1 MGKVWVNFIH
11 DNSMGIDIPR
21 TVNIANAMY
30 GFRELGAE
38 IIPYYSVSEIID
50 WVTRDDIVVDG
61 IFQSDA
67 VFKKFGVD
75 NPHIPY
81 YPEVLHEFLGRKIWM
96 DKINNIAGNKDKW
109 SAGNFVKPVKE
120 KAFTGKTISSL
131 SDLIGCGNEHEDFD
145 VFVSEPIDILAEWRC
160 FILYDKIVDVRLYGG
175 LSGKAYDAFMYHYNS
190 HILQRIMDAF
200 LTWEERPAA
209 CSIDIC
215 YTRDGRTLLVE
226 CNDAYSLGS
235 YGLHGIFY
243 ARMISARW
251 SQLLNKEDEYRYISC
266 G

>member
-1 MGKVWVNFIH
+1 MGKVWISFLH
-11 DNSMGIDIPR
+11 DNNMNADIPR
-21 TVNIANAMY
+21 TVNSANAMY

-38 IIPYYSVSEIID
+38 IIPYHSISEIID
-50 WVTRDDIVVDG
+50 QVTEEDIVVDG
-61 IFQSDA
+61 IFQSEMI
-67 VFKKFGVD
+67 FGKFGIKEP
-75 NPHIPY
+75 NIPY
-81 YPEVLHEFLGRKIWM
+81 YPSALKEFLGRKIWT
-96 DKINNIAGNKDKW
+96 DKINSIASDKDKW
-109 SAGNFVKPVKE
+109 SAGYFVKPVQE
-120 KAFTGKTISSL
+120 KAFTGKIISSL

-160 FILYDKIVDVRLYGG
+160 FILYDRIIDVRLYGG
-175 LSGKAYDAFMYHYNS
+175 LSGAEYDGFMYHYDS
-190 HILQRIMDAF
+190 DVLSKIMEAF
-200 LTWEERPAA
+200 ITWEERPAA

-251 SQLLNKEDEYRYISC
+251 SQLLGREDVYRYIS
-266 G
+266 GR

>member
-1 MGKVWVNFIH
+1 MGKVWVNFKH
-11 DNSMGIDIPR
+11 DKSMGTDIPR

-38 IIPYYSVSEIID
+38 IVPYHSVPEILD
-50 WVTRDDIVVDG
+50 KVTRDDIVVDG
-61 IFQSDA
+61 IFQSEA
-67 VFKKFGVD
+67 IFKKFNVAD
-75 NPHIPY
+75 PHIPY
-81 YPEVLHEFLGRKIWM
+81 YPEVLNEFLGRKIWT
-96 DKINNIAGNKDKW
+96 DKINSIASDKEKW
-109 SAGNFVKPVKE
+109 SVGYFVKPVTE

-160 FILYDKIVDVRLYGG
+160 FILYDRIVDVRLYGG
-175 LSGKAYDAFMYHYNS
+175 LSGSTYDGFMYHYDS
-190 HILQRIMDAF
+190 DVLKRILDAF
-200 LTWEERPAA
+200 LSWDERPAA

-215 YTRDGRTLLVE
+215 YTKDGRTLLVE

-235 YGLHGIFY
+235 YGLNGIFY

-251 SQLLNKEDEYRYISC
+251 SQILGREDEYRFISC